1 MSSSEIDSE
10 RYIVGRRAIVE
21 AIDAQTPVEKIFLA
35 FGNDDAGPIAQIRAA
50 ASRAGVQCS
59 IMDRRKFQVLEKQLG
74 LAPND
79 AQGVIA
85 IRPVKDPVTL
95 ETLLKVAREASA
107 DPIVVVLDGITDPHN
122 LGAIARSVEGS
133 GAFGMILPIK
143 FSAPVTPVAVKASA
157 GALEHLPVAKVARVS
172 EALKYCKSLGWR
184 IIGTSIPATAVYT
197 DDIYAGPIVIVIGN
211 EGEGLHPSVQAVCDV
226 LVEIPMMGNV
236 ASLNASVAAGIV
248 LFEARS
254 QRRSQNR

>member
-1 MSSSEIDSE
+1 
-10 RYIVGRRAIVE
+10 
-21 AIDAQTPVEKIFLA
+21 
-35 FGNDDAGPIAQIRAA
+35 
-50 ASRAGVQCS
+50 
-59 IMDRRKFQVLEKQLG
+59 
-74 LAPND
+74 
-79 AQGVIA
+79 
-85 IRPVKDPVTL
+85 
-95 ETLLKVAREASA
+95 
-107 DPIVVVLDGITDPHN
+107 
-122 LGAIARSVEGS
+122 
-133 GAFGMILPIK
+133 MILPIK

-184 IIGTSIPATAVYT
+184 IIGTSVPATAVYT

-254 QRRSQNR
+254 QRKSQNR